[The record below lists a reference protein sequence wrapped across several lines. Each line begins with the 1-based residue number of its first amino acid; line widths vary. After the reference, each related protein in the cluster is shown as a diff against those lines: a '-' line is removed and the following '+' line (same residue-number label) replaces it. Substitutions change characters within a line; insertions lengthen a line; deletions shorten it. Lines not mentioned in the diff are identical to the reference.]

1 MKINSINNFMSVK
14 PLQKFA
20 FKSAVQN
27 PIAPISKVNLN
38 QPETDVFEKKSE
50 KVEVKNEV
58 NVVEKAD
65 KKEDKFELP
74 KDREFKKPILATK
87 EKPYCQFDQEKV
99 DLFVNA
105 REKAIPAL
113 TEMLNNAKDE
123 GEVCEGLYIAN
134 SMAAENVKG
143 VDKMY
148 YGTFSKFNE
157 DKSPN
162 VQSLLSGVY
171 RRILVPDTFGPL
183 VKMLANNI
191 KEPPQDPPFDP
202 NESIGGAILELI
214 KAPKINPL

>member
-1 MKINSINNFMSVK
+1 MKINSINNFMTVK
-14 PLQKFA
+14 PIQKFA
-20 FKSAVQN
+20 FKGEVQN
-27 PIAPISKVNLN
+27 PIALVSKVNLN
-38 QPETDVFEKKSE
+38 QPKADVFEKFSLKDE
-50 KVEVKNEV
+50 LPVIKEEAIKEI
-58 NVVEKAD
+58 
-65 KKEDKFELP
+65 KEDKFELP
-74 KDREFKKPILATK
+74 KDKEFKKPVLATN

-123 GEVCEGLYIAN
+123 GEICEGLYIAN
-134 SMAAENVKG
+134 AMAMENVKG

-157 DKSPN
+157 EKSPN

-191 KEPPQDPPFDP
+191 KEPHQNPPFDP

>member
-1 MKINSINNFMSVK
+1 MRINSINNFMTAK
-14 PLQKFA
+14 PVQRLM
-20 FKSAVQN
+20 FKSNVQN
-27 PIAPISKVNLN
+27 PIAPVSKVNLN
-38 QPETDVFEKKSE
+38 QPETDAFEKKSVKE
-50 KVEVKNEV
+50 DLPAVKNEV
-58 NVVEKAD
+58 KTE

-74 KDREFKKPILATK
+74 KDKEFKKPILSTK

-134 SMAAENVKG
+134 AMARENVKG

-183 VKMLANNI
+183 VKMLADNI

>member
-1 MKINSINNFMSVK
+1 MKINTINNFMTVK
-14 PLQKFA
+14 QFPKFA
-20 FKSAVQN
+20 FKSNVQT
-27 PIAPISKVNLN
+27 PIAHVSKVNLN
-38 QPETDVFEKKSE
+38 QPKADVFET
-50 KVEVKNEV
+50 KNEKE
-58 NVVEKAD
+58 EKPVIKNETIAE

-74 KDREFKKPILATK
+74 KDKEFKKPVLSTK

-134 SMAAENVKG
+134 AMARENVKG

>member
-1 MKINSINNFMSVK
+1 MSVK

-27 PIAPISKVNLN
+27 PIAQISKVNLN

-171 RRILVPDTFGPL
+171 RRILLPDTFGPL

>member
-1 MKINSINNFMSVK
+1 MKINAINNFMQVK
-14 PLQKFA
+14 PIKFA
-20 FKSAVQN
+20 FKGQVQN
-27 PIAPISKVNLN
+27 PIAPVSKVNLN
-38 QPETDVFEKKSE
+38 QPETDVFEKKSD
-50 KVEVKNEV
+50 KTEVKEPKTVKTAEKTEV
-58 NVVEKAD
+58 
-65 KKEDKFELP
+65 KFELP
-74 KDREFKKPILATK
+74 KDKEFKKPVLATK

-113 TEMLNNAKDE
+113 SEMLNNAKDE

-134 SMAAENVKG
+134 AMAAENVKG

-183 VKMLANNI
+183 VKMLADNI

>member
-1 MKINSINNFMSVK
+1 MKINAINNFMTVK

-20 FKSAVQN
+20 FKGEVQN

-38 QPETDVFEKKSE
+38 QPKADVFETKTE
-50 KVEVKNEV
+50 KEPVVKNEIAA
-58 NVVEKAD
+58 E

-74 KDREFKKPILATK
+74 KDREFKKPVLATN

-123 GEVCEGLYIAN
+123 GEICEGLYIAN
-134 SMAAENVKG
+134 AMAMENVKG

-157 DKSPN
+157 EKSPN

-191 KEPPQDPPFDP
+191 KEPHQNPPFDP

>member
-191 KEPPQDPPFDP
+191 KEPP
-202 NESIGGAILELI
+202 
-214 KAPKINPL
+214 